1 MIKYIEDL
9 FDSIEYHFL
18 KTPWPRKKIKVDDA
32 VDKAVKYCRQHHI
45 KYSVGEIQNTDMET
59 YYVVFS
65 YVKPEDGEIQNHV
78 VWCEYDENNC

>member
-9 FDSIEYHFL
+9 FYSIEYYFL
-18 KTPWPRKKIKVDDA
+18 STPWLYKKIKVDD
-32 VDKAVKYCRQHHI
+32 VIDKAIKYCYQHHI
-45 KYSVGEIQNTDMET
+45 KYSVREIWNTDIKT

-78 VWCEYDENNC
+78 VWCEYDENNY